1 MIELERKRVKLKSDT
16 EFNKQNHNILIVDD
30 VHENVELLKYL
41 LGSEGFKTYTAFSAE
56 EARLILVN
64 TPIDVLLLDLNMP
77 IQDGFSF
84 CRELRGMDQFKLL
97 PILFIT
103 SIDREIGFEEA
114 MKNGGDDFINKP
126 FNKRELVAKIHSVLR
141 IKDLQDE
148 LTQEKAKFE
157 RELQAARKVQD
168 QLIPEKKF
176 IWNGIKA
183 QTLFRPFFQ
192 IGGDFV
198 DCFVDAKKLHIVI
211 ADCSGHGPSAALI
224 GAMFKMQLFNLN
236 PSMNLKER
244 VDYIRKNMEI
254 VLPEDYSITFCY
266 AMLDQD
272 LNLTY
277 INGGHPAPLLFM
289 NGQTKSLEGRSPM
302 IMGIDL
308 HANDEVQKIQLSTGS
323 KLFLYT
329 DGASEAMDSGS
340 LFLGEEGMLRIFH
353 QAVVEGGE
361 TLVNVQEKILQ
372 FCGERPP
379 TDDMA
384 MVCIQ
389 L

>member
-1 MIELERKRVKLKSDT
+1 MLKSDL
-16 EFNKQNHNILIVDD
+16 EIRKANHNILIVDD
-30 VHENVELLKYL
+30 VPENVELLKYL
-41 LGSEGFKTYTAFSAE
+41 LASEGFNTFTAFSAE
-56 EARLILVN
+56 EARLIFVN
-64 TPIDVLLLDLNMP
+64 TSIDALLLDVNMP
-77 IQDGFSF
+77 VQDGFSF
-84 CRELRGMDQFKLL
+84 CRELRGMDAYKLL

-126 FNKRELVAKIHSVLR
+126 FNKRELVAKIHSVVR

-157 RELQAARKVQD
+157 RELIAARKVQD

-198 DCFVDAKKLHIVI
+198 DCWADAKKLHIVI

-236 PSMNLKER
+236 QTMDLKER
-244 VDYIRKNMEI
+244 VDYIRSNMEI

-266 AMLDQD
+266 AILDQE

-277 INGGHPAPLLFM
+277 INGGHPAPLVYM
-289 NGQTKSLEGRSPM
+289 EGETKSLEGRSPM

-308 HANDEVQKIQLSTGS
+308 HAKDEPRFIKLKPGS

-329 DGASEAMDSGS
+329 DGASEAMNESS
-340 LFLGEEGMLRIFH
+340 TFLGEDGMAELFH
-353 QAVVEGGE
+353 QSVNEGGE
-361 TLVNVQEKILQ
+361 ILKLVQDKILK
-372 FCGERPP
+372 FCGNNPP
-379 TDDMA
+379 MDDMA